1 MGHVLRYDE
10 RSILVCME
18 MDGFKS
24 INNTCEHGAGD
35 EVLHHVAK
43 VLQNNVCNSD
53 PVGRMG
59 RDEFATL
66 LSRTSWED
74 VLNRADRH
82 RSRGQHHR
90 QWLARA
96 HGGVESQVLRPP
108 LQGRRRRTPEPHRQ
122 GHAHDQARAR
132 QSRRRQFYGLISA
145 SHRGDHH
152 GHENQVSNF
161 LPALAPLRSAPRRT
175 VRPGRPFYSPG
186 AGWVGRMGGYV
197 DET

>member
-24 INNTCEHGAGD
+24 INNTYEHAAGD
-35 EVLHHVAK
+35 EVLRHVSK

-96 HGGVESQVLRPP
+96 HSGVESQILRPP

-152 GHENQVSNF
+152 GHGNQISNF
-161 LPALAPLRSAPRRT
+161 LPALAPLRTAPHRA
-175 VRPGRPFYSPG
+175 PGPPFLF
-186 AGWVGRMGGYV
+186 ARGRMGWENGGIRR
-197 DET
+197 